1 MMGKYVFSFDS
12 KPNLGKALLG
22 GKGSALNEM
31 TNLGLNVPQG
41 FTITTETCNLF
52 YQKSEVLWDDL
63 KIEITTALKKLEN
76 DTGKVFG
83 GVNNPLLVSVR
94 SGAAISMPGMMDTI
108 LNLGLNDT
116 TLKALAKKT
125 NNLRFAYD
133 SYRRFI
139 QMFSNV
145 VMEMPLYKFEQI
157 LDSVKEKNNY
167 HSDLDLL
174 EDDLLV
180 IINEYKALYY
190 ELSDEEFPQD
200 PFEQLSKAIEAVFK
214 SWNNQRA
221 KIYRSINEIPDDL
234 GTAVNIQTM
243 VFGNMGDDCGTGV
256 AFTRHPSTGENQLF
270 GEYLINAQGE
280 DVVSGVRTPKPIS
293 TLQTDMP
300 QLYEEFALIAK
311 KLEAHYR
318 DMQDIEFTIEA
329 GKLYILQ
336 TRSGKRTINAAIEIA
351 VDLVNEGKI
360 TKKEAIL
367 RINPKQLDQLLHP
380 NFSSSDIKKTKI
392 FAKGLPASPGAASGQ
407 IYFNAEAVLKA
418 KSQGIDAI
426 LVRQETSP
434 EDIEGMVNAIGI
446 LTSRGGMTSHAAV
459 VARGMGKCC
468 VVGCSEI
475 KVNEQ
480 SKTLTVGDTI
490 VKEGDFLSLD
500 GVSGNVYLGHLK
512 ATSSKSSASYNTF
525 MSWVNEIKRL
535 KVRANADTVK
545 DAEIALSLGAE
556 GIGLC
561 RTEHMFFA
569 EDRILEVR
577 KMILANNALEREKPL
592 AKLLAIQ
599 TNDFYQILKSMA
611 GYPVTIRLLDPPLH
625 EFLPKTDKD
634 IKTLSQQMNL
644 ETYELERRIED
655 LQEFNPMLGHRGC
668 RLGITY
674 PDIYIMQTK
683 AIIEAVLLLKAEKIA
698 VIPEIMVPLI
708 IDSKEFNLIKAQM
721 INEIDAIFCAHQ
733 TTTSYTIGTMIETPR
748 ACLVADEIAQYSEF
762 FSFGTNDLTQMTYG
776 FSRDDSH
783 KFLQDYLNK
792 QIFEKDP
799 FQVLDQKGIGK
810 LMKIAIKLGRK
821 IKTKLKI
828 GICGEHGGE
837 PQTVEFCHH
846 LGLDYVSCSP
856 YRIPIAKLASA
867 IAVIKSEM
875 GNNS

>member
-1 MMGKYVFSFDS
+1 MGKYVFSFDS

-434 EDIEGMVNAIGI
+434 EDIES
-446 LTSRGGMTSHAAV
+446 T
-459 VARGMGKCC
+459 C
-468 VVGCSEI
+468 
-475 KVNEQ
+475 KVLKN
-480 SKTLTVGDTI
+480 TL
-490 VKEGDFLSLD
+490 
-500 GVSGNVYLGHLK
+500 
-512 ATSSKSSASYNTF
+512 
-525 MSWVNEIKRL
+525 
-535 KVRANADTVK
+535 
-545 DAEIALSLGAE
+545 
-556 GIGLC
+556 
-561 RTEHMFFA
+561 
-569 EDRILEVR
+569 
-577 KMILANNALEREKPL
+577 
-592 AKLLAIQ
+592 
-599 TNDFYQILKSMA
+599 
-611 GYPVTIRLLDPPLH
+611 
-625 EFLPKTDKD
+625 
-634 IKTLSQQMNL
+634 
-644 ETYELERRIED
+644 
-655 LQEFNPMLGHRGC
+655 
-668 RLGITY
+668 
-674 PDIYIMQTK
+674 
-683 AIIEAVLLLKAEKIA
+683 
-698 VIPEIMVPLI
+698 
-708 IDSKEFNLIKAQM
+708 
-721 INEIDAIFCAHQ
+721 
-733 TTTSYTIGTMIETPR
+733 
-748 ACLVADEIAQYSEF
+748 
-762 FSFGTNDLTQMTYG
+762 
-776 FSRDDSH
+776 
-783 KFLQDYLNK
+783 
-792 QIFEKDP
+792 
-799 FQVLDQKGIGK
+799 
-810 LMKIAIKLGRK
+810 
-821 IKTKLKI
+821 
-828 GICGEHGGE
+828 
-837 PQTVEFCHH
+837 
-846 LGLDYVSCSP
+846 
-856 YRIPIAKLASA
+856 
-867 IAVIKSEM
+867 
-875 GNNS
+875 